1 MGKEDTPLI
10 CGGVY
15 KQLDLHDVERHGLMV
30 ALTIN
35 GNEQSGLIYW
45 TGFKPE
51 LVTNHNKD
59 RLAKLE
65 LIAKPAPLVIEK
77 PEPKPEPKPPVRRA
91 KTSVGRPRKK
101 S

>member
-10 CGGVY
+10 CGAVY
-15 KQLDLHDVERHGLMV
+15 KQLDSNDVERHGLMV

-59 RLAKLE
+59 RLAK
-65 LIAKPAPLVIEK
+65 
-77 PEPKPEPKPPVRRA
+77 PPVRRT
-91 KTSVGRPRKK
+91 KTSAGRPRKK